1 MKQKALLIT
10 TIVLYLFIGAFA
22 LIHNNSYFIGESYF
36 ISAMIIV
43 SIVPLILVYVTHEYY
58 KDSFKIPYLVI
69 IIAGI
74 IIGMLFALTNSITLV
89 AMLITWGIF
98 DIVKAAYEIFDASFE
113 IKENKFEI
121 MEIAAGIGEIVFGVL
136 LIIHLHHGISHHLI
150 YMGVSFIFIAI
161 KYTIDLFLHHPH
173 HDEHEKEEKNA

>member
-1 MKQKALLIT
+1 MNKKVLLII
-10 TIVLYLFIGAFA
+10 TIALYLFIGIFA
-22 LIHNNSYFIGESYF
+22 LVHNNTSFIGEKYF
-36 ISAMIIV
+36 IAGMITA
-43 SIVPLILVYVTHEYY
+43 SILPLIAVYITHEYY
-58 KDSFKIPYLVI
+58 RNSFKIPYLII

-74 IIGMLFALTNSITLV
+74 TIGALFALSNSIDLV

-98 DIVKAAYEIFDASFE
+98 DIVKASYEIFDASFE

-121 MEIAAGIGEIVFGVL
+121 MEIVAGIGEIAFGIL

-161 KYTIDLFLHHPH
+161 KYTIDLFMHHH
-173 HDEHEKEEKNA
+173 HDEHEEEKNA